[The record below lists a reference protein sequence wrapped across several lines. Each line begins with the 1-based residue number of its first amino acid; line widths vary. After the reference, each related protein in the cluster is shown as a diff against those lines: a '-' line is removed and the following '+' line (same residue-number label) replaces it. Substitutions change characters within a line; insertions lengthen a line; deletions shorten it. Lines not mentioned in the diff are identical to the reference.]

1 MLEPV
6 SDAPDETESATEV
19 PPEVILLSLPATG
32 PFGRIAR
39 MSAASLALR
48 RGLSLAAVDDL
59 RLAMDEALILMLGH
73 QDHTGS
79 IDLRFELE
87 ANAVAVSFTP
97 RFDDGP
103 PTFAAEDLERFTELA
118 GPLLTDF
125 AIDESVSSL
134 RLSKSA
140 TNA

>member
-1 MLEPV
+1 
-6 SDAPDETESATEV
+6 
-19 PPEVILLSLPATG
+19 
-32 PFGRIAR
+32 

-73 QDHTGS
+73 QDHKGS

-87 ANAVAVSFTP
+87 ANALSVSFTP

-103 PTFAAEDLERFTELA
+103 PSFSSDDLERFAELA

-125 AIDESVSSL
+125 TVDDSAGSL

-140 TNA
+140 THS